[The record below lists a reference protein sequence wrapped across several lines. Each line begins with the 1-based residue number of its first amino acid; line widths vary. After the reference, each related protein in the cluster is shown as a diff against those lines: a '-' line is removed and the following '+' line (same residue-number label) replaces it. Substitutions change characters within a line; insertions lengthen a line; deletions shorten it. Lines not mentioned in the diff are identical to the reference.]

1 MAAATAKVQTDESG
15 YQVDALQYAASEELQ
30 NDEEFKAA
38 IEQRRREINK
48 EEEAKGAESD
58 KEAVMAADEKDD
70 QTPTEHTSPVDQT
83 QQLAPLKF
91 DEQNFVLKAAA
102 TQLVS
107 TFILLYYLLPF
118 YKKGSD
124 WWLEGTKAFLGGAF
138 DLPRLQ
144 LQFSLSFGW
153 PAFSQP
159 RLGWQLAVGCLLVAL
174 QLLFRAVKW
183 ALRHSHSVLRMPS
196 AEPGP
201 WERRAVEAFAVCSWR
216 LFGGVADTSKAALE
230 ETMGWWGVAW
240 NFVVLKKGA

>member
-1 MAAATAKVQTDESG
+1 MPTPTTERERACA
-15 YQVDALQYAASEELQ
+15 
-30 NDEEFKAA
+30 
-38 IEQRRREINK
+38 RRRRRRRRHRRH
-48 EEEAKGAESD
+48 SST
-58 KEAVMAADEKDD
+58 V
-70 QTPTEHTSPVDQT
+70 HRRRR
-83 QQLAPLKF
+83 APF
-91 DEQNFVLKAAA
+91 D
-102 TQLVS
+102 
-107 TFILLYYLLPF
+107 P
-118 YKKGSD
+118 
-124 WWLEGTKAFLGGAF
+124 
-138 DLPRLQ
+138 PRLQ

-216 LFGGVADTSKAALE
+216 LFGGAADRCRPPLE
-230 ETMGWWGVAW
+230 ETMGVWGKAW